1 MTTNGQTT
9 QVLQDE
15 IASLRQEVEN
25 LRQSQTLLRGIIDA
39 VPAGV
44 VAKDVEGRYIFAN
57 ASAAASIKQA
67 PEEII
72 GKTDADILPAD
83 EAAAAAEREQHVIQ
97 TGQPLEREI
106 SMTLADGPHTL
117 LATQF
122 PLFDEQGNLVA
133 ICGLGTDISER
144 KQQENQL
151 RMTQFSLDRAADMVL
166 WHRLDGSIVYVN
178 EATCRNF
185 GYTQDELY
193 ERTVLD
199 LDPNFT
205 LDTAQALW
213 TQINAQGYLTIE
225 TSHRRKDGSTFPSE
239 VTINALDFDGQEYLC
254 VFARDISERKR
265 QESELRMFKALVEN
279 ALDSIAVVRADTGEI
294 VYINNAYRHMYRC
307 GDEHIGQSIAVVVAE
322 EDQQQL
328 PEVLEAIA
336 TEGAW
341 AGMLTHVRQDGE
353 TFTASE
359 TCFVIRDED
368 NNIQYMVGAVRDVSD
383 QKRQENELRVFK
395 TMADTA
401 PDGFGMANA
410 DGTLIYANAAYRDM
424 TGYGDALVGMNFMDH
439 FSDEERPIALE
450 ALQSTAQQGS
460 WRGTFTFLRRDGGS
474 VPIEAT
480 GFVTRDDAGTIN
492 AVIGLFRDL
501 TEQRR
506 IEAERQSLQEQVID
520 AQRAALRELSTP
532 LIPVSDNVVI
542 MPLIG
547 TIDTGRAQQVMETLL
562 EGVAHYQSSL
572 AILDITGV
580 SVVDTQVAQALIGAA
595 QAVKLL
601 GAQVMLT
608 GIQPQIAQTLV
619 HLGVDLSGIETRGSL
634 QSGIAHALRDMNKRR

>member
-1 MTTNGQTT
+1 
-9 QVLQDE
+9 
-15 IASLRQEVEN
+15 
-25 LRQSQTLLRGIIDA
+25 
-39 VPAGV
+39 
-44 VAKDVEGRYIFAN
+44 
-57 ASAAASIKQA
+57 
-67 PEEII
+67 
-72 GKTDADILPAD
+72 
-83 EAAAAAEREQHVIQ
+83 
-97 TGQPLEREI
+97 
-106 SMTLADGPHTL
+106 
-117 LATQF
+117 
-122 PLFDEQGNLVA
+122 
-133 ICGLGTDISER
+133 
-144 KQQENQL
+144 
-151 RMTQFSLDRAADMVL
+151 
-166 WHRLDGSIVYVN
+166 
-178 EATCRNF
+178 
-185 GYTQDELY
+185 
-193 ERTVLD
+193 
-199 LDPNFT
+199 
-205 LDTAQALW
+205 
-213 TQINAQGYLTIE
+213 
-225 TSHRRKDGSTFPSE
+225 
-239 VTINALDFDGQEYLC
+239 
-254 VFARDISERKR
+254 
-265 QESELRMFKALVEN
+265 
-279 ALDSIAVVRADTGEI
+279 
-294 VYINNAYRHMYRC
+294 
-307 GDEHIGQSIAVVVAE
+307 
-322 EDQQQL
+322 
-328 PEVLEAIA
+328 
-336 TEGAW
+336 
-341 AGMLTHVRQDGE
+341 MLTHVRQDGE

-359 TCFVIRDED
+359 TCFVIRDE
-368 NNIQYMVGAVRDVSD
+368 NNNVQYMVGAVRDVSD

-634 QSGIAHALRDMNKRR
+634 QSGIAHALRDMKKRW